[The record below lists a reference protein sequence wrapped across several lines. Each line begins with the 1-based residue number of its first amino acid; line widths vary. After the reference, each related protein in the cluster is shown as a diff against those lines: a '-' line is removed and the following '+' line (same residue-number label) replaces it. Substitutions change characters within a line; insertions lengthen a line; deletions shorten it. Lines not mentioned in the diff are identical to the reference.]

1 MKINVDVGVAATDDD
16 CESDRVGVAESECV
30 VDAAKEVEWVA
41 VSPEVVWVRD
51 VLRVAVCIIDK
62 VSLAVRVPARV
73 AVREDDGDS
82 VPRVLE
88 GVEVRDVDIE

>member
-30 VDAAKEVEWVA
+30 ADAVKEAEWVA
-41 VSPEVVWVRD
+41 VTREVVWVRD
-51 VLRVAVCIIDK
+51 VLIVAVCIIDK
-62 VSLAVRVPARV
+62 VSLSVRVLTRV
-73 AVREDDGDS
+73 ALREDDGDS